1 MKLDDCVS
9 FQLARTAR
17 ALYRPYFDRLQRY
30 RLTPPQLFLLLAL
43 YERDDLTAGEL
54 AEQAHIDR
62 STLTGL
68 LIRLEGG
75 GWIMRCTDK
84 NDGRSV
90 RVMLTDYAR
99 RLRRPLLSIYEEVN
113 GHALQTLG
121 PQAPALPGILNAL
134 ERAVTDS

>member
-17 ALYRPYFDRLQRY
+17 ALYRPYSDRLQRY

-43 YERDDLTAGEL
+43 YEHDDLTAGEL
-54 AEQAHIDR
+54 AENAHVDR

-75 GWIMRCTDK
+75 GWIMRRTDN

-90 RVMLTDYAR
+90 RVMLTDHAR
-99 RLRRPLLSIYEEVN
+99 RLRRPLVSIYEEVN
-113 GHALQTLG
+113 GHVLQTLG
-121 PQAPALPGILNAL
+121 PQAPALPVILTAL